1 MELNIDILVHGP
13 GASGHSSKDQT
24 RGNGHLDQRS
34 GNVGNVLSCVLLMCY
49 RGLCYTCSLPLK
61 DYYMDRISSSHTYWC
76 NTQDSRSVKSCGTQA
91 GFYFDS
97 SKATDALFSCQS
109 RPPVWCQMCFPMV
122 SIYQGADLETSE
134 TIDHSSTPHL
144 SAVLI
149 CRLTTAGYGEIDTKD
164 VGKASGESGDWW
176 TLLIPS
182 DDVVEHS

>member
-1 MELNIDILVHGP
+1 
-13 GASGHSSKDQT
+13 
-24 RGNGHLDQRS
+24 
-34 GNVGNVLSCVLLMCY
+34 
-49 RGLCYTCSLPLK
+49 
-61 DYYMDRISSSHTYWC
+61 
-76 NTQDSRSVKSCGTQA
+76 
-91 GFYFDS
+91 
-97 SKATDALFSCQS
+97 
-109 RPPVWCQMCFPMV
+109 MCFPMV